1 MVRPERRNVDSR
13 RADLKVFL
21 GFLLDFLKGQETW
34 AVPLLAIIS
43 LYIIYELETGEN
55 KTF

>member
-1 MVRPERRNVDSR
+1 VVRPERRNVDSR